1 MSKHDYSQDTVSAIS
16 EAILNSK
23 DKISNTV
30 LSIETM
36 PYSWDT
42 GIIHNVVTWFEVE
55 QILASKQ
62 QAENQLEKEK
72 SRFEQVQMRIKQTD
86 ESASSKLETIRQTAE
101 KCKKIVETLSRDL
114 EDIIPGLKI

>member
-23 DKISNTV
+23 NKISNTV

-62 QAENQLEKEK
+62 QAENQFEKEK
-72 SRFEQVQMRIKQTD
+72 SKFEQVQIRIKQTD
-86 ESASSKLETIRQTAE
+86 ETASSKLEITRQTAE
-101 KCKKIVETLSRDL
+101 RCKSIVETLSGDL